1 LNTTFAGDGNGSA
14 VQLPGDG
21 GSVLEHQLRVHREGK
36 AARPIVGRVDSE
48 RSERTNARPRRRSD
62 LSAYCLAA
70 MRHKGFTL
78 LELLVVVAIIGVL
91 AGYVGPRYFSQIGK
105 SEVNAARAQIDALEK
120 ALDQYRID
128 TGAYPNAQ
136 AGLGALLAPPSS
148 EPKWAGPYL
157 KKALPP
163 DPWGRPYVYR
173 LNENGSVAIIS
184 YGKDGQPGGTG
195 ENADIGN
202 Q

>member
-1 LNTTFAGDGNGSA
+1 MK
-14 VQLPGDG
+14 Q
-21 GSVLEHQLRVHREGK
+21 R
-36 AARPIVGRVDSE
+36 
-48 RSERTNARPRRRSD
+48 
-62 LSAYCLAA
+62 
-70 MRHKGFTL
+70 GFTL

-105 SEVNAARAQIDALEK
+105 SEVNAAKAQIDALEK
-120 ALDQYRID
+120 ALDQYRLD
-128 TGAYPNAQ
+128 TGGYPNTEL
-136 AGLGALLAPPSS
+136 GLNALLARPNN

-163 DPWGRPYVYR
+163 DPWGRPYVYQASQT
-173 LNENGSVAIIS
+173 GSVAIFS

-195 ENADIGN
+195 ENADISN

>member
-1 LNTTFAGDGNGSA
+1 MK
-14 VQLPGDG
+14 Q
-21 GSVLEHQLRVHREGK
+21 R
-36 AARPIVGRVDSE
+36 
-48 RSERTNARPRRRSD
+48 
-62 LSAYCLAA
+62 
-70 MRHKGFTL
+70 GFTL

-105 SEVNAARAQIDALEK
+105 SEVNAAKAQIDALEK
-120 ALDQYRID
+120 ALDQYRLD
-128 TGAYPNAQ
+128 TGGYPNTEL
-136 AGLGALLAPPSS
+136 GLNALLARPNN

-163 DPWGRPYVYR
+163 DPWGRPYVYQAGQT
-173 LNENGSVAIIS
+173 GSVAIFS

-195 ENADIGN
+195 ENADISN

>member
-1 LNTTFAGDGNGSA
+1 
-14 VQLPGDG
+14 
-21 GSVLEHQLRVHREGK
+21 
-36 AARPIVGRVDSE
+36 
-48 RSERTNARPRRRSD
+48 
-62 LSAYCLAA
+62 
-70 MRHKGFTL
+70 MRQSGFTL

-120 ALDQYRID
+120 ALDQYRLD
-128 TGAYPNAQ
+128 TGGYPNAEL
-136 AGLGALLAPPSS
+136 GLGALLARPNI

-173 LNENGSVAIIS
+173 RADTGSFVIIS
-184 YGKDGQPGGTG
+184 YGKDGQPGGSG
-195 ENADIGN
+195 ENADISN